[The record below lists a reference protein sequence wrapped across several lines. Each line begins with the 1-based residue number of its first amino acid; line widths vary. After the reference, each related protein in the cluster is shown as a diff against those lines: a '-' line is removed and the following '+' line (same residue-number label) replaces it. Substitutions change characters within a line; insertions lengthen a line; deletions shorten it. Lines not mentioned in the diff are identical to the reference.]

1 MDRASVL
8 DLFQLGNTPDFFH
21 SALQSLGCMCCAPNR
36 SKQYFTQHAGLTQ
49 WRSPR
54 YEVPFVYGYIYI
66 YRLLTCQ
73 NGFNPIQLLFKS
85 ENIARS

>member
-21 SALQSLGCMCCAPNR
+21 SALQSLGCMCCAPKR

-66 YRLLTCQ
+66 STADM
-73 NGFNPIQLLFKS
+73 PKHIQS
-85 ENIARS
+85 YSITVQI